1 MKKMNM
7 KVTVHA
13 EGMTSEAA
21 AGNHTFTIDEGTRMG
36 GKDSGPNPLQS
47 VLGALAACEN
57 VTARM
62 AAKEM
67 DFSFESMD
75 FQIQG
80 EFDPRGFMGEPGVRP
95 YFETVTIEATVKTD
109 ESEDRL
115 NELKEKV
122 EARCPVYTMMKEAG
136 VTMNDTWKKA

>member
-1 MKKMNM
+1 MKKINM
-7 KVTVHA
+7 EVSVHA
-13 EGMTSEAA
+13 EGMTSEAK
-21 AGNHTFTIDEGTRMG
+21 AGKHAFVIDEGTRMG

-67 DFSFESMD
+67 NFTFDSMD
-75 FQIQG
+75 FQVRG

-95 YFETVTIEATVKTD
+95 YFETVTIETTVKT
-109 ESEDRL
+109 EETEELL

-136 VTMNDTWKKA
+136 VTMHDTWKKA